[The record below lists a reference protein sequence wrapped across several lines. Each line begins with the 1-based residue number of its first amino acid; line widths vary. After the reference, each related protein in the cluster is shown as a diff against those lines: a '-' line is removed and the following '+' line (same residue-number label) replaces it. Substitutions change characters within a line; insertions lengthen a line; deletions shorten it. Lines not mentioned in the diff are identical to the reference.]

1 MVRRLGFILLAAL
14 FLVSTPAFSDDD
26 AYLRLSRISY
36 LEGDVSTQRLPD
48 VDWSAASINLPLE
61 PGDRIYTGRN
71 GRVEIEFDDDSV
83 LRLAENTD
91 IEILALDD
99 RIIQVRMLLGRATL
113 TVASGVAFEINTPAA
128 AFNATKKGSY
138 RFEVNED
145 GDTDAIV
152 RKGRIEAANSVFSR
166 TVESGT
172 RLRVRSGGDALY
184 SVARY
189 EERDAWDE
197 WNDRRTVDRRAYAS
211 RRYLPS
217 TVYIGAGDLDR
228 YGRWVN
234 VSNYGWGW
242 VPHSVDAHWSPYSVG
257 RWCYRPYFGWTWVSY
272 EPWGWLPYHYG
283 RWYRN
288 SSFGWVWLP
297 GPAFSFNFWSPGL
310 VAFYSG
316 PTWVS
321 WIPLGPRDYYN
332 VRHYHYHRGI
342 YGHQL
347 DQLRGL
353 HSRAPGDHF
362 NRNARGAVRTVKL
375 EHFRNGS
382 LSAGTR
388 WSNIDRPWREGTL
401 RDRIDVRPTR
411 ASYRPAPEREF
422 SRPENRRERPVV
434 VRNEPRRDAREGSD
448 RERFRPITRPETREW
463 SREGDER
470 IPVAGRD
477 GGREGSVRNDHG
489 REGGQAE
496 AREASGRGRTDRQP
510 PERQDEDKVIERL
523 QTPRTVDREGNSGR
537 TRSAER
543 DSSRGEAR
551 ADRAGVRPTD
561 PEKRKPAAARP
572 ERRAGDEVIER
583 LQTPRTVDRERNS
596 GRTRSAERDSSRGE
610 ARADRAGVRPA
621 APEKRDQP
629 AARPERP
636 SGGVSTT
643 PAASGNRP
651 AQGPVVRPESRLA
664 PQAAPAS
671 PAPRVERPA
680 AKPQAAPRSV
690 APRETGGAN
699 APRRIER
706 SFSPSTSGQG
716 RSGGTVGRGGSA
728 GSSAP
733 AGGASQG
740 GSGGSRS
747 GGRRK

>member
-288 SSFGWVWLP
+288 SSFGWVW
-297 GPAFSFNFWSPGL
+297 
-310 VAFYSG
+310 
-316 PTWVS
+316 
-321 WIPLGPRDYYN
+321 
-332 VRHYHYHRGI
+332 
-342 YGHQL
+342 
-347 DQLRGL
+347 
-353 HSRAPGDHF
+353 
-362 NRNARGAVRTVKL
+362 
-375 EHFRNGS
+375 
-382 LSAGTR
+382 
-388 WSNIDRPWREGTL
+388 
-401 RDRIDVRPTR
+401 
-411 ASYRPAPEREF
+411 
-422 SRPENRRERPVV
+422 
-434 VRNEPRRDAREGSD
+434 
-448 RERFRPITRPETREW
+448 
-463 SREGDER
+463 
-470 IPVAGRD
+470 
-477 GGREGSVRNDHG
+477 
-489 REGGQAE
+489 
-496 AREASGRGRTDRQP
+496 
-510 PERQDEDKVIERL
+510 
-523 QTPRTVDREGNSGR
+523 
-537 TRSAER
+537 
-543 DSSRGEAR
+543 
-551 ADRAGVRPTD
+551 
-561 PEKRKPAAARP
+561 
-572 ERRAGDEVIER
+572 
-583 LQTPRTVDRERNS
+583 
-596 GRTRSAERDSSRGE
+596 
-610 ARADRAGVRPA
+610 
-621 APEKRDQP
+621 
-629 AARPERP
+629 
-636 SGGVSTT
+636 
-643 PAASGNRP
+643 
-651 AQGPVVRPESRLA
+651 
-664 PQAAPAS
+664 
-671 PAPRVERPA
+671 
-680 AKPQAAPRSV
+680 
-690 APRETGGAN
+690 
-699 APRRIER
+699 
-706 SFSPSTSGQG
+706 
-716 RSGGTVGRGGSA
+716 
-728 GSSAP
+728 
-733 AGGASQG
+733 
-740 GSGGSRS
+740 
-747 GGRRK
+747 

>member
-353 HSRAPGDHF
+353 HTRAPGDHF
-362 NRNARGAVRTVKL
+362 NRNARGAVRTVQL

-448 RERFRPITRPETREW
+448 RERFRPITRPETRER

-477 GGREGSVRNDHG
+477 
-489 REGGQAE
+489 GGQAE

-561 PEKRKPAAARP
+561 PEKREPAAARP

-596 GRTRSAERDSSRGE
+596 GRTRSAERNSSRGE

-651 AQGPVVRPESRLA
+651 AQGPVVRPESRPA

-733 AGGASQG
+733 AGGSSRG

>member
-353 HSRAPGDHF
+353 HTRAPGDHF
-362 NRNARGAVRTVKL
+362 NRNARGAVRTVQL

-434 VRNEPRRDAREGSD
+434 VRNEPRRDAREGAD

-477 GGREGSVRNDHG
+477 
-489 REGGQAE
+489 GGQAE

-551 ADRAGVRPTD
+551 ADRAGVRP
-561 PEKRKPAAARP
+561 
-572 ERRAGDEVIER
+572 
-583 LQTPRTVDRERNS
+583 
-596 GRTRSAERDSSRGE
+596 
-610 ARADRAGVRPA
+610 A

-651 AQGPVVRPESRLA
+651 AQGPVVRPESRPA

-733 AGGASQG
+733 AGGSSRG

>member
-561 PEKRKPAAARP
+561 PEKRKPAARP

-651 AQGPVVRPESRLA
+651 AQGPVVRPESRPA

>member
-353 HSRAPGDHF
+353 HTRAPGDHF
-362 NRNARGAVRTVKL
+362 NRNARGAVRTVQL

-477 GGREGSVRNDHG
+477 GG
-489 REGGQAE
+489 QAE

-551 ADRAGVRPTD
+551 EDRAGVRPTA
-561 PEKRKPAAARP
+561 PEKREPAAARP
-572 ERRAGDEVIER
+572 ERRAGGEVIER
-583 LQTPRTVDRERNS
+583 LQTPRTVDREGNS

-651 AQGPVVRPESRLA
+651 AQGPVVRPESRPA

-733 AGGASQG
+733 AGGSSRG

>member
-353 HSRAPGDHF
+353 HTRAPGDHF

-477 GGREGSVRNDHG
+477 GG
-489 REGGQAE
+489 QAE

-561 PEKRKPAAARP
+561 PEKREPAAARP

-651 AQGPVVRPESRLA
+651 AQGPVVRPESRPA

>member
-353 HSRAPGDHF
+353 HTRAPGDHF
-362 NRNARGAVRTVKL
+362 NRNARGAVRTVQL

-434 VRNEPRRDAREGSD
+434 VRNEPRRDAREGAD

-477 GGREGSVRNDHG
+477 
-489 REGGQAE
+489 GGQAE

-561 PEKRKPAAARP
+561 PEKREPAAARP

-596 GRTRSAERDSSRGE
+596 GRTRSAERNSSRGE

-651 AQGPVVRPESRLA
+651 AQGPVVRPESRPA

-733 AGGASQG
+733 AGGSSRG

>member
-48 VDWSAASINLPLE
+48 VDWSAASVNLPLE

-197 WNDRRTVDRRAYAS
+197 WNDRRTMDRRAYAS

-353 HSRAPGDHF
+353 HTRAPGDHF
-362 NRNARGAVRTVKL
+362 NRNARGAVRTVQL

-434 VRNEPRRDAREGSD
+434 VRNEPRRDAREGAD
-448 RERFRPITRPETREW
+448 RERFRPIARPETREW
-463 SREGDER
+463 SREG
-470 IPVAGRD
+470 
-477 GGREGSVRNDHG
+477 
-489 REGGQAE
+489 
-496 AREASGRGRTDRQP
+496 RGRTDRQT
-510 PERQDEDKVIERL
+510 PERQAEDKVIERL

-543 DSSRGEAR
+543 DSS
-551 ADRAGVRPTD
+551 P
-561 PEKRKPAAARP
+561 
-572 ERRAGDEVIER
+572 
-583 LQTPRTVDRERNS
+583 
-596 GRTRSAERDSSRGE
+596 GE

-621 APEKRDQP
+621 SPGKRAQP
-629 AARPERP
+629 AARPER
-636 SGGVSTT
+636 
-643 PAASGNRP
+643 AAGDE
-651 AQGPVVRPESRLA
+651 V
-664 PQAAPAS
+664 
-671 PAPRVERPA
+671 
-680 AKPQAAPRSV
+680 
-690 APRETGGAN
+690 
-699 APRRIER
+699 IER
-706 SFSPSTSGQG
+706 LQPAH
-716 RSGGTVGRGGSA
+716 GGPGGEQRA
-728 GSSAP
+728 YPQCGTRFLP
-733 AGGASQG
+733 G
-740 GSGGSRS
+740 
-747 GGRRK
+747 